1 MCMSPVFI
9 INSYGFVVKNGKD
22 YICHCHGWLTY
33 NGHLGYEWLMK
44 YHLMITYIKM
54 KKIIIYF
61 TTIIVAI
68 TFSACCYCE
77 DTYSNPEAALW
88 KNGERQDLRY
98 GKRSK
103 NLFANSIFVYG
114 NDLYVAG
121 RKTTE
126 VGYTALLWKN
136 GKAQSLQGGNFAKS
150 VFVVE
155 EDIYVV
161 GLSVGLGYF
170 NPVYWK
176 NGVVHRLTDKDE
188 NLYYKPSIFVSNND
202 VYIVWK
208 DKVWKNDE
216 VIQTVEGQVT
226 SVFVYKEDVYV
237 AGAENNK
244 ATVWKNGAVLY
255 KLDNLRI
262 NYLYVTD
269 NNVYAAGDLVLW
281 KNGEILYE
289 FEHYSIQSIFISGND
304 VYVATTFD
312 VYKNGIVIFSDDS
325 TSIDDHFYFS
335 SVFVSN
341 NDVYVAGG
349 YSERKIICD

>member
-1 MCMSPVFI
+1 
-9 INSYGFVVKNGKD
+9 
-22 YICHCHGWLTY
+22 
-33 NGHLGYEWLMK
+33 
-44 YHLMITYIKM
+44 
-54 KKIIIYF
+54 
-61 TTIIVAI
+61 
-68 TFSACCYCE
+68 
-77 DTYSNPEAALW
+77 
-88 KNGERQDLRY
+88 
-98 GKRSK
+98 
-103 NLFANSIFVYG
+103 
-114 NDLYVAG
+114 
-121 RKTTE
+121 
-126 VGYTALLWKN
+126 
-136 GKAQSLQGGNFAKS
+136 
-150 VFVVE
+150 
-155 EDIYVV
+155 
-161 GLSVGLGYF
+161 
-170 NPVYWK
+170 
-176 NGVVHRLTDKDE
+176 
-188 NLYYKPSIFVSNND
+188 
-202 VYIVWK
+202 
-208 DKVWKNDE
+208 VWKNIE

-226 SVFVYKEDVYV
+226 SVFVYKGDVYV

-244 ATVWKNGAVLY
+244 ATVWKNGVVLY

-281 KNGEILYE
+281 KNGEILYK